1 MTTPIP
7 LIGIERH
14 RIATDGVGVT
24 TLVAFHGCPLHCRYC
39 LNPQCLQPDY
49 FWRDVTVE
57 DLLAEVAVDDLYFQA
72 TGGGITFGGGE
83 PLLRSDFIAD
93 FCRRKPAAWHI
104 TLETSLNVPRH
115 RLETVFPHIDQYF
128 VDIKDTHPDIYRN
141 YTARDNAP
149 VMANL
154 AWLAAQGAA
163 EKVLIRLPHIPDY
176 NTQADVDCSRRRLEA
191 LGFTHFDEFD
201 YIKKQSALESGTA
214 KCDGE

>member
-24 TLVAFHGCPLHCRYC
+24 TLVAFHGCPLRCRYC

-83 PLLRSDFIAD
+83 PLLRGDFIAD

-115 RLETVFPHIDQYF
+115 CLETVFPHIDQYF
-128 VDIKDTHPDIYRN
+128 VDIKDTHPDIYRS

-154 AWLAAQGAA
+154 AWLAHKGRQRKSSSGC
-163 EKVLIRLPHIPDY
+163 PTSP
-176 NTQADVDCSRRRLEA
+176 TT
-191 LGFTHFDEFD
+191 THRPM
-201 YIKKQSALESGTA
+201 
-214 KCDGE
+214 